1 MFVDFVGGGEVDER
15 WFKRELF
22 KHRKADESA

>member
-1 MFVDFVGGGEVDER
+1 MFVDFVGGEVDER

-22 KHRKADESA
+22 KRRKADESA